1 MHLFLETQLQLK
13 TRWKV
18 MLEFTTHV
26 QFGLTTNQVS
36 ASRVNPVFWLDKIT
50 RESPYTRVKKIE
62 EIQASET
69 SKSHGAIHA
78 VSFRGGGVA
87 EGSAR
92 RTRNPAVPGSRPA
105 LATYWICSR
114 SSRVQILGHACKLTT
129 GCLLPVGVLNPLMLY
144 FNYLFLSIWEE
155 WACELVA

>member
-1 MHLFLETQLQLK
+1 MHLFWETQLQLK
-13 TRWKV
+13 MRWKV

-26 QFGLTTNQVS
+26 QFGIKTNQVS

-78 VSFRGGGVA
+78 VSFRGGSVA

-105 LATYWICSR
+105 LATCGF
-114 SSRVQILGHACKLTT
+114 VLGRPEFKFSPTL
-129 GCLLPVGVLNPLMLY
+129 VN
-144 FNYLFLSIWEE
+144 WQ
-155 WACELVA
+155 LVAFCQLGFLILLCCISIICFWVFERSGPVS